1 MRLAYPDKPFFNEF
15 EIDSDLDIDA
25 LRREAASR
33 GILAGV
39 KVAPNRLLLAVT
51 ERQSR
56 SQLDEFVNIVKN
68 L

>member
-1 MRLAYPDKPFFNEF
+1 MET
-15 EIDSDLDIDA
+15 DLDIDA